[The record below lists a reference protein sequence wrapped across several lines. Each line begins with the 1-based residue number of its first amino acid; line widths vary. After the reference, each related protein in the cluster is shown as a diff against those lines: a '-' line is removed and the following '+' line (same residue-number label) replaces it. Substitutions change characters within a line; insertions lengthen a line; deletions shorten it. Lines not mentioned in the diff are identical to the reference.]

1 MTKVTIIIVAGG
13 SGTRM
18 GAAIPK
24 QFLKIASKVILMHT
38 IEAFTSVLPQAKIV
52 VALPQEHIAMWEKL
66 CKEHNF
72 DIPHTTCQ
80 GGSTRF
86 ASVKNALSFA
96 LEGEYIAIHDGVR
109 PLVSE
114 AVITNALDKAKQ
126 VGSAI
131 PVVMPVSSLRRATEG
146 SSQSVDRTEYR
157 EVQTPQVFE
166 RELILKAYEQPFS
179 ELFTDDASVVETLG
193 HEIGL
198 SQGSYENIKITSKVD
213 LATAEA
219 IILNRCM

>member
-38 IEAFTSVLPQAKIV
+38 IEAFTRVLPQANIV

-66 CKEHNF
+66 CKEYNF
-72 DIPHTTCQ
+72 DIPHTICQ

-86 ASVKNALSFA
+86 ESVKNSLQHIGD
-96 LEGEYIAIHDGVR
+96 GEYIAIHDGVR

-114 AVITNALDKAKQ
+114 QVITNAINKAEQ

-131 PVVMPVSSLRRATEG
+131 PVVMPVSSLRKISSSG
-146 SSQSVDRTEYR
+146 SQSVDRAEYR
-157 EVQTPQVFE
+157 EVQTPQIFE
-166 RELILKAYEQPFS
+166 RALILEAYQQPFS

-198 SQGSYENIKITSKVD
+198 SEGSYENIKITSKVD